1 MDQSR
6 EIVLALAQRAI
17 VARRALIEYDKSG
30 LATEN
35 SELRFAYYCR
45 FNEARNCYRVAKMVL
60 DDIEEGKIR

>member
-1 MDQSR
+1 MDNSR

-45 FNEARNCYRVAKMVL
+45 FNEARNCYRVARMILSEVAF
-60 DDIEEGKIR
+60 

>member
-1 MDQSR
+1 MDKSR

-35 SELRFAYYCR
+35 SELRFAYYCQ
-45 FNEARNCYRVAKMVL
+45 FNEARNCYRVARMILSEV
-60 DDIEEGKIR
+60 EF